1 MSTYCFLVS
10 KISDEKSGESPIGN
24 PLYVTKHFF
33 FVVCKILSLSLA
45 VDSLIIIH
53 VNVNF
58 FEFILF
64 GLCWANKIYRD
75 ISCKNSGQFLHI
87 ISSSNLFVPFPLF
100 SFWYFHDLYAGLLDG
115 IPQGF

>member
-1 MSTYCFLVS
+1 MSSYCFLVS

-24 PLYVTKHFF
+24 PLHVTKHFF

-64 GLCWANKIYRD
+64 GLC
-75 ISCKNSGQFLHI
+75 
-87 ISSSNLFVPFPLF
+87 
-100 SFWYFHDLYAGLLDG
+100 
-115 IPQGF
+115 